1 MADIQDVQEDFDGD
15 DNETRTYELGFHVVP
30 TVGDEGVSQEVETIH
45 ALIAKHR
52 GTIVSEEQPQL
63 MRLAYSLDRVIARQH
78 HSFDNAYFGWMIFEA
93 LPSDAH
99 AVKEA
104 MRHNEH
110 IIRSLMVKTEKD
122 AAPVRH
128 PAQAPRFETK
138 PTDFASRIHEKV
150 VKEGAVEQPAEPMTT
165 EQLDAEIEKL
175 VV

>member
-15 DNETRTYELGFHVVP
+15 DNEARTYELGFHIVP
-30 TVGDEGVSQEVETIH
+30 TVGDEGISKEVEAIH
-45 ALIAKHR
+45 ALIAKHH
-52 GTIVSEEQPQL
+52 GTIVSEEQSQL
-63 MRLAYSLDRVIARQH
+63 MRLAYTLDRVIARQH

-93 LPSDAH
+93 LPSEAH

-110 IIRSLMVKTEKD
+110 VIRSLMVKTEKD

-128 PAQAPRFETK
+128 PAQAPRLETK
-138 PTDFASRIHEKV
+138 PTDFASRTHEKV
-150 VKEGAVEQPAEPMTT
+150 VHEGVVEKPAEPMTT

>member
-1 MADIQDVQEDFDGD
+1 MQEFKDKQDQDGD
-15 DNETRTYELGFHVVP
+15 DAEARTYELGFHIVP
-30 TVGDEGVSQEVETIH
+30 SVGDEGLSAEIEAIH
-45 ALIAKHR
+45 AIIAKNH
-52 GTIVSEEQPQL
+52 GTIISEEQPQL
-63 MRLAYSLDRVIARQH
+63 MRLAYPLQRDISRKRH
-78 HSFDNAYFGWMIFEA
+78 TFDSAYFGWFVFEA
-93 LPSDAH
+93 FPSDAH

-110 IIRSLMVKTEKD
+110 VVRSLLVKTEKD

-138 PTDFASRIHEKV
+138 PTEFAARTNERAAAETVSET
-150 VKEGAVEQPAEPMTT
+150 PAEPMTT